1 MHEVMRANNNGI
13 LQLFK
18 GNWILQIMYFIM
30 LFVSIWGYLTTYIV
44 FVFCMLG
51 LLCVPFKKYIN
62 KEASL
67 LLLFSVF
74 YCLSLL
80 LSEVESWFNFA
91 SYLLGPVIFYVYG
104 NWIVGKLRT
113 PQNIALF
120 WSISILLF
128 SFVLYISALQDISQ
142 KGFVN
147 ITRSFPIWGMNT
159 EHDFLSA
166 TLYGLVASLG
176 LAGLP
181 IFLYKNPL
189 NRIAKYIFL
198 LLFVLSLATVIH
210 LVNRTGPVIAFVC
223 LFVVTAY
230 KFQKHAFKL
239 LLAGLMIFVLVIGL
253 LKLGIIDQAVF
264 DAYSDRNEGVGEVG
278 TAGGRLERWTAA
290 LQNLFKYPFGWNLDA
305 PEYGYAHNL
314 WLDIARV
321 SGIFPF
327 IFFVVATVISYR
339 KFFRLLKLKDQAIVP
354 LLLGLNVCFLLSA
367 MVEPV
372 IEAVPLYFYL
382 YLMLWGMQ
390 NQVYSIM
397 YQEKYLR
404 K

>member
-1 MHEVMRANNNGI
+1 MVGNSDVKCKVSMAI
-13 LQLFK
+13 KLTLALYSIVLF
-18 GNWILQIMYFIM
+18 
-30 LFVSIWGYLTTYIV
+30 SCIWAGLSTYILFIFTILMLLSLPFRIYFDKTAIFLSV
-44 FVFCMLG
+44 FSFFYCL
-51 LLCVPFKKYIN
+51 F
-62 KEASL
+62 
-67 LLLFSVF
+67 LLFSNII
-74 YCLSLL
+74 
-80 LSEVESWFNFA
+80 SWFNFV
-91 SYLLGPVIFYVYG
+91 SYLLCPTCFY
-104 NWIVGKLRT
+104 ILGKYVTDRFRT

-120 WSISILLF
+120 WCISILLF

-181 IFLYKNPL
+181 VFLYKTSL
-189 NRIAKYIFL
+189 NRVAKYIFL
-198 LLFVLSLATVIH
+198 LLFILSLATVIH
-210 LVNRTGPVIAFVC
+210 LVNRTGLVIAFVC

-390 NQVYSIM
+390 NRVYCLLKSKIT
-397 YQEKYLR
+397 
-404 K
+404 